1 MNFHSCEKQIFKSFV
16 YTTLCEE
23 YPYLGLYW
31 SAFPRIWTD
40 FGEIL
45 LFSCIQ
51 FECQKIQTR
60 ITPNIDTFYAV
71 LQFAMTQNQPKIA
84 ETK

>member
-16 YTTLCEE
+16 YTTLREE
-23 YPYLGLYW
+23 CLYLGLYW
-31 SAFPRIWTD
+31 SAFCRIWTD
-40 FGEIL
+40 YREIL

-51 FECQKIQTR
+51 FECRKIRTR

-71 LQFAMTQNQPKIA
+71 LQFAITQNQPKIA